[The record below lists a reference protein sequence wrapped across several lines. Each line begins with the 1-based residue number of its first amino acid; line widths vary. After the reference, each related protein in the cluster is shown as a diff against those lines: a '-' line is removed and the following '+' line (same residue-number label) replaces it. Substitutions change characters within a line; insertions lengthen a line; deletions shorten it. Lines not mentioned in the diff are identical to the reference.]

1 MPNNEY
7 IPVRSTIRE
16 IVRHTENEWTFR
28 MTYDDALSVKP
39 SQFFEISLP
48 KCSLLIMLFWQNLQ
62 CRLHPEK
69 KTVPAPFLYE
79 MHGSSH
85 L

>member
-16 IVRHTENEWTFR
+16 IIRHTENEWTFR

-48 KCSLLIMLFWQNLQ
+48 K
-62 CRLHPEK
+62 
-69 KTVPAPFLYE
+69 Y
-79 MHGSSH
+79 G
-85 L
+85 